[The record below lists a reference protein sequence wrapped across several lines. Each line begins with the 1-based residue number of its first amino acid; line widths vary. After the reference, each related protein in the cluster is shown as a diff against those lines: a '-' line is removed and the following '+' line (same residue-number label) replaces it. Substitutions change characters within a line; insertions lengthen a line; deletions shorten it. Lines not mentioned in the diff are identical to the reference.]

1 MSLKADTPS
10 VDTQQ
15 QAQIESTS
23 SAVADADA
31 NASQPEPHRN
41 GIVVRDPDL
50 DPNAAIGFDVVGVHG
65 LHGQSWNSWKASDPG
80 PQAGTWLGHDWGNVP
95 CKSARVILYGYDS
108 DEDSGNCYTVR
119 GVYHEAHALLDRLLE
134 LRSPKVLIFIG
145 YPHRP
150 LSPGDLEEQLCRLL
164 SLRRDRH
171 RHGNSMRLVKSLA
184 ETITH
189 VNHAFVHTK
198 LLTQAKMVN
207 MYSTHEDAAKSVFG
221 QFTMTMGIPQEYRV
235 PSGEAHMDLTRCSD
249 NDSHPIK
256 GLPDQDWLEGEYTP
270 SQVNILRRVADQA
283 PLCYPSLNEAAEMD
297 QSAVDGAIKLK
308 GNHIL
313 HVQCSSG
320 TVIASEMV
328 RTYLRDSS
336 QMMLYF
342 RFDAHDVRCNSSQA
356 ALASFVAQ
364 IIFQCLETRRPA
376 IQSIIENLESTKA
389 WPTDDLFAHWQYL
402 RVYAGELISRDY
414 FRSFP
419 ACTESIHVLE
429 CFDECNDSLLWLLS
443 ELKAH
448 FSRTEDNLKLVITT
462 TKGTKGDLQIAE
474 ALSHFPQD
482 AVSRIEYSL
491 PDAVPVQ
498 VGFETS
504 MLTQENPRYAA
515 EHLQSAIKSLISRF
529 SNDESLCRLLME
541 WLRST
546 PNPSDSVPRLLG
558 KLETP
563 RPELLF
569 ETVLSEIPSERRP
582 WAQKLISWVLSAVRP
597 LRTVE
602 FCVVSDLCLGSVKRT
617 AGDADQGN
625 TTAHNTIAHTLQLLG
640 GILVVVH
647 DEIQFCHSAIRPWLE
662 SSERDQQQPGPD
674 GWYLQTTE
682 RGRHLD
688 ILQTC
693 LAHLRGGNDQTG
705 SGASLLPYA
714 VEFWTRHLTQAGPLD
729 DILETVFHHPPTL
742 KRWIDAYSALPAFH
756 ERIPV
761 GSRTPLPVAAHFGLD
776 NLVASLLEVHKDDV
790 ELRGLALV
798 EAARQDRLST
808 LRLILDSCLSD
819 LGFDD
824 DYLHSAVKVAA
835 SSGNLDLF
843 RELVNH
849 IPKPPHDIP
858 RRRPKEEY
866 TTTQQTEQSAS
877 SKDHATNILEDEGLN
892 KQEVTILVEGN
903 DPLLWLAFP
912 LCRASSLG
920 MEDVVAKL
928 LALGSDPNPPKELL
942 FDHLAPLHLA
952 GRGCHAGVAKL
963 LVDAGASLTANTKL
977 GETPLHIAAAFGSQD
992 IVKMLL
998 DNGAAVD
1005 IKDKYGLTPLQSAC
1019 ERGHFLAAET
1029 ILRHRKMQDYLP
1041 PEAEDQPLVSSV
1053 RRGYYKT
1060 AQVLLRNGA
1069 DPNAIDGGATALLQA
1084 VIGKNLDMIKLLVD
1098 FGADV
1103 NKVEAVKWQR
1113 PPLFVAASDDYLE
1126 AVRYLISNKADVNMR
1141 DGNGNSPLWI
1151 AALYGYTETVRV
1163 LAEANAG
1170 VNDVC
1175 GDGEWLP
1182 LHAAYEHP
1190 DTTSALVDLGAD
1202 TTRETG
1208 RNGTPLEYAINYGQV
1223 ETCKVLL
1230 NEPKD
1235 KPDLTR
1241 GSTQEM
1247 VAYAVEEGYSDVVSL
1262 MLEAGVDVNAVDEEN
1277 RTLVGCAIAAGH
1289 EDMVRTILE
1298 YRPDLD
1304 IRDVNECTALHCITQ
1319 KTTVGSVR
1327 HVVNAGCKL
1336 DGIDKYKLTPLLSAI
1351 EAGNDEVVEYLL
1363 TKKAITAT
1371 LSTPV
1376 ERWGA
1381 PLHGACEVGTLRM
1394 VELLLQSGSDVNL
1407 DCRNANGTP
1416 LMATSGRTHREDDAD
1431 KEKIFRLLLEKG
1443 ADPTLRGG
1451 FSSYP
1456 IISASLGCKS
1466 SIVKSLLDR
1475 KVSIDVQD
1483 SCGRKPAHVASYNSL
1498 EVLALLRVPDS
1509 DFAIKDAVGRVPLH
1523 YAVLSGQVDLLKEVL
1538 ARSMRVG
1545 VDVNVR
1551 DKDGWTPLLWAAR
1564 AANIVVW
1571 EDRRAAHHD
1580 EIVTFLLD
1588 NGADPCV
1595 SGRGPLGDWT
1605 ALEVAQYHNY
1615 DSIPGLAE
1623 ANVSSQRPSSRRK
1636 RRGRRVE
1643 RWFCDCCEVELWGV
1657 YFTCTDCYNYT
1668 LCFKCYKHSSIVH
1681 PGHGFKDSGDD
1692 FDVEEDAAEKTESGP
1707 AGPVNGDAV
1716 PVEEEG
1722 PVYDFDEEIV
1732 GDDGSMTIC
1741 CGTGYIEKI
1750 AYDEGSHEAE

>member
-1 MSLKADTPS
+1 
-10 VDTQQ
+10 
-15 QAQIESTS
+15 
-23 SAVADADA
+23 
-31 NASQPEPHRN
+31 
-41 GIVVRDPDL
+41 
-50 DPNAAIGFDVVGVHG
+50 
-65 LHGQSWNSWKASDPG
+65 
-80 PQAGTWLGHDWGNVP
+80 
-95 CKSARVILYGYDS
+95 
-108 DEDSGNCYTVR
+108 
-119 GVYHEAHALLDRLLE
+119 
-134 LRSPKVLIFIG
+134 
-145 YPHRP
+145 
-150 LSPGDLEEQLCRLL
+150 
-164 SLRRDRH
+164 
-171 RHGNSMRLVKSLA
+171 
-184 ETITH
+184 
-189 VNHAFVHTK
+189 
-198 LLTQAKMVN
+198 
-207 MYSTHEDAAKSVFG
+207 
-221 QFTMTMGIPQEYRV
+221 
-235 PSGEAHMDLTRCSD
+235 
-249 NDSHPIK
+249 
-256 GLPDQDWLEGEYTP
+256 
-270 SQVNILRRVADQA
+270 
-283 PLCYPSLNEAAEMD
+283 MD
-297 QSAVDGAIKLK
+297 QSAVDGLIKLK

-328 RTYLRDSS
+328 RTYLDDLRDSS

-342 RFDAHDVRCNSSQA
+342 RFDAHDVRCNNSQA

-364 IIFQCLETRRPA
+364 IIFKCLETRRPA

-389 WPTDDLFAHWQYL
+389 WPKDDLFAHWQYL
-402 RVYAGELISRDY
+402 RVYA
-414 FRSFP
+414 

-462 TKGTKGDLQIAE
+462 TKGTQGDLQIAE

-504 MLTQENPRYAA
+504 MLTQENPRYAV
-515 EHLQSAIKSLISRF
+515 EHLQSATKSLISRF

-569 ETVLSEIPSERRP
+569 DTVLSEIPSERRP

-693 LAHLRGGNDQTG
+693 LAHLHSGNDQTG

-729 DILETVFHHPPTL
+729 GILETVFHHPPTL

-808 LRLILDSCLSD
+808 LRLIFDSRLSD

-824 DYLHSAVKVAA
+824 DYLHSAVKVVA

-849 IPKPPHDIP
+849 IPKPLHDIP

-892 KQEVTILVEGN
+892 NQEVTILVEGN

-928 LALGSDPNPPKELL
+928 LALGSDPNPPKALL
-942 FDHLAPLHLA
+942 FNHMAPLHLA

-963 LVDAGASLTANTKL
+963 LVDAGASLTAKTKL

-1005 IKDKYGLTPLQSAC
+1005 IKDKHGLTPLQSAC

-1069 DPNAIDGGATALLQA
+1069 DPNAIDGGATALHQA
-1084 VIGKNLDMIKLLVD
+1084 VIGKNLDMIKLLVN

-1103 NKVEAVKWQR
+1103 NKVEAVKWQC
-1113 PPLFVAASDDYLE
+1113 PPLFVAARRDYLE

-1141 DGNGNSPLWI
+1141 DGNGDSPLWI
-1151 AALYGYTETVRV
+1151 AAHYGYTETVRV

-1190 DTTSALVDLGAD
+1190 DTISALVDLGAD
-1202 TTRETG
+1202 TTREAG
-1208 RNGTPLEYAINYGQV
+1208 RNGTPLEYAIRFDQV

-1241 GSTQEM
+1241 VLTQE
-1247 VAYAVEEGYSDVVSL
+1247 VVVHAVENGYSNVVSL
-1262 MLEAGVDVNAVDEEN
+1262 MLEAGVDVNAVDEIN
-1277 RTLVGCAIAAGH
+1277 RTLVGCALAAGH

-1304 IRDVNECTALHCITQ
+1304 MRDVNECTALHCITQ
-1319 KTTVGSVR
+1319 ETTVGSVR

-1336 DGIDKYKLTPLLSAI
+1336 DGIDNNKMTPLLNAI
-1351 EAGNDEVVEYLL
+1351 WAENDEVVEYLL

-1376 ERWGA
+1376 EKWGA
-1381 PLHGACEVGTLRM
+1381 PLHAACEIGTLRT

-1407 DCRNANGTP
+1407 DCRNAIGTP
-1416 LMATSGRTHREDDAD
+1416 LMATSSRTHCEDDAD

-1466 SIVKSLLDR
+1466 GIVKSLLNR

-1483 SCGRKPAHVASYNSL
+1483 SCGRKPAHVACYNSL

-1564 AANIVVW
+1564 AANIAVW
-1571 EDRRAAHHD
+1571 GDRRAVHHD
-1580 EIVTFLLD
+1580 ETVTFLLD
-1588 NGADPCV
+1588 HGADPCL

-1643 RWFCDCCEVELWGV
+1643 GWFCDCCEVELWGV
-1657 YFTCTDCYNYT
+1657 YFECTDCDDYT

-1681 PGHGFKDSGDD
+1681 PGHGFRDSGDD

-1716 PVEEEG
+1716 LVEEEG
-1722 PVYDFDEEIV
+1722 PVYDFEEEIV
-1732 GDDGSMTIC
+1732 GDDGSM
-1741 CGTGYIEKI
+1741 
-1750 AYDEGSHEAE
+1750 